1 MVGNWTM
8 TRRFMSQEVHIG
20 RNFDHVIRQ
29 FVART
34 PQWSEI

>member
-20 RNFDHVIRQ
+20 RNL
-29 FVART
+29 T
-34 PQWSEI
+34 T